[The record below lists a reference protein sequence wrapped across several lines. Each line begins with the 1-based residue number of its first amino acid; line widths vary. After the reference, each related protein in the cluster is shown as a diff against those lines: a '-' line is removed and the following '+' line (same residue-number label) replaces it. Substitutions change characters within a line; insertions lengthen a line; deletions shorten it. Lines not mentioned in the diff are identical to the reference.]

1 MLENENG
8 IVLFDGVCNFCHS
21 SVNTIIR
28 FDKKKYFRFA
38 PIQSEVGQYLMAKH
52 GLDPINFDS
61 VILID
66 DNRAYT
72 YSSAILNIARKMK
85 GIYQLAY
92 VCILV
97 PPFIRN
103 GLYKWIA
110 RNRYK
115 WFGKKDACMVPT
127 PDIRSRFVG

>member
-1 MLENENG
+1 M
-8 IVLFDGVCNFCHS
+8 S
-21 SVNTIIR
+21 
-28 FDKKKYFRFA
+28 
-38 PIQSEVGQYLMAKH
+38 KH
-52 GLDPINFDS
+52 GLDPVNFDS
-61 VILID
+61 VILVD
-66 DNRAYT
+66 DNRSYI

-92 VCILV
+92 IFILV

-103 GLYKWIA
+103 GIYKWIA
-110 RNRYK
+110 KNRYK